1 MSCENGQEQISLF
14 LDRQIADQKRENV
27 RAHIQSC
34 RDCSSEL
41 ESMQEL
47 RQSLRTLPE
56 PIVPAALNARVMVI
70 ASHERQRRLVRQT
83 VFTFARHCFSRVRLA
98 FDNLMRPV
106 ALPFAGGSLSAV
118 VLFSVLVPTLSFP
131 RHLADAVLST
141 YPDGTVVVMGLS
153 GSYAPGAM
161 SFPDEAAAM
170 KQLGD
175 MPRIEPANA
184 ITPADANVV
193 ELTIDERGR
202 VSDYSLERGHLTP
215 DLQSIIMFS
224 EFTPATVLGIPAS
237 AKIKIVQ
244 RRLQGRHLRS

>member
-1 MSCENGQEQISLF
+1 MSCEKGQAQISSF
-14 LDRQIADQKRENV
+14 LDRQMADQDRENV

-41 ESMQEL
+41 ESLQQL

-56 PIVPAALNARVMVI
+56 PVMPVALNARVMVI
-70 ASHERQRRLVRQT
+70 ASHERQRRLARQN
-83 VFTFARHCFSRVRLA
+83 VFTFTRHCYSLIRLA
-98 FDNLMRPV
+98 FDNMMRPL
-106 ALPFAGGSLSAV
+106 ALPFAGGALSAI

-131 RHLADAVLST
+131 HHFADAALST

-175 MPRIEPANA
+175 MPRIEPLSAVS
-184 ITPADANVV
+184 PADANVV

-202 VSDYSLERGHLTP
+202 VSDYSVERGHLTP
-215 DLQSIIMFS
+215 DLQTIIMFS

-244 RRLQGRHLRS
+244 RQPHGRNLRS